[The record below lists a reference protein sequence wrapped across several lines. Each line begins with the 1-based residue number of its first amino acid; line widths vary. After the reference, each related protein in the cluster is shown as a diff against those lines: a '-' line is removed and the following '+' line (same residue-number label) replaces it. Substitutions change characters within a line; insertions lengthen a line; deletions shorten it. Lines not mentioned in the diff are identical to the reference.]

1 MPFQWFGGKQKTTRL
16 ILLLNGH
23 KRDHLRFQTLNEIST
38 LPSAVRPVPHSE
50 ELPLPKR
57 LENLAFSNDSSD
69 SDEDYRQQEGGNVDC
84 YLTFEASCS
93 LSEPHLLMQGD
104 HNEFFCD

>member
-1 MPFQWFGGKQKTTRL
+1 MKYP
-16 ILLLNGH
+16 H
-23 KRDHLRFQTLNEIST
+23 

-50 ELPLPKR
+50 ELPLPNH

-69 SDEDYRQQEGGNVDC
+69 SDEDHRQQEGGNVDC

-93 LSEPHLLMQGD
+93 LSEPNLLMQGD
-104 HNEFFCD
+104 HNEFFRDWNLS